1 MSRAGLVATLVL
13 LLAALVA
20 PLWLDPQ
27 GYPLRVLTLVLL
39 FAAMGQAWN
48 LIGGLGNQ
56 VSLGHAAFFGV
67 GAYTSTILLRSFG
80 ITPWAGM
87 FVGGVLAVL
96 VGLVMSYPTFR
107 LSGHY
112 FALATLAAG
121 EVMRIIATTW
131 RELTGGPA
139 GMAVPF
145 LGESVTMFQFRAT
158 TPYYYT
164 MLAALVLVSLIF
176 WHIKRGRT
184 GYFLR
189 ALKAHQ
195 DAAEVIGVDTFQVK
209 LRVMLLSA
217 FLTALLGTLYAQFQ
231 YFFDPDSVF
240 GVASVSVRMA
250 LIAIVGG
257 VGVLWGPIIGAA
269 FLVPVQELANTL
281 LGNSAAG
288 ISQLFYGVLLVAVIL
303 LNPRGLIAL
312 GQGALNRVLRK

>member
-1 MSRAGLVATLVL
+1 MSRAGLVATLAVVA
-13 LLAALVA
+13 AALVA

-67 GAYTSTILLRSFG
+67 GAYTSTILLNTFG
-80 ITPWAGM
+80 ITPWVGM
-87 FVGGVLAVL
+87 FVGGALGVLM
-96 VGLVMSYPTFR
+96 GLVIGYPTFR

-121 EVMRIIATTW
+121 EVMRIIANSW
-131 RELTGGPA
+131 RDLTGGPR
-139 GMAVPF
+139 GISVPL
-145 LGESVTMFQFRAT
+145 LGESATMFQFRLT
-158 TPYYYT
+158 TPYYYI
-164 MLAALVLVSLIF
+164 MFAALLLVSLVF
-176 WHIKRGRT
+176 WRIERGRT

-189 ALKAHQ
+189 ALKEHQ

-257 VGVLWGPIIGAA
+257 VGALWGPMIGAA
-269 FLVPVQELANTL
+269 FLVPAQEIANTL

-303 LNPRGLIAL
+303 VNPRGLIAL
-312 GQGALNRVLRK
+312 GHGAINWMLRR